1 MNDVMKEIR
10 KIHAF
15 GKELTYAEY
24 VRICVTA
31 NMGTQSIYQ
40 KKQLESIC
48 TDREIPLSGKESKTE
63 IYDMLIESGM
73 QPIDFDQMASQCGSP
88 HLCIGVISR
97 DYQDA
102 FSITHKDVK
111 YLESCGALK
120 KVGTYRTR
128 AYGKYIYP
136 SRYSAWQFVTM
147 KDDEM
152 QQLLVKKGGKASE

>member
-1 MNDVMKEIR
+1 MKEIR

-15 GKELTYAEY
+15 DKDLTYAEY

-31 NMGTQSIYQ
+31 NLGTQSVYQ
-40 KKQLESIC
+40 KRHLESIC
-48 TDREIPLSGKESKTE
+48 KEYGIPLSGKESKAE
-63 IYDMLIESGM
+63 IYDILLESGM
-73 QPIDFDQMASQCGSP
+73 QPFEFEQMASQYGES
-88 HLCIGVISR
+88 HLCIGVVSR

-102 FSITHKDVK
+102 FNITHKDVK
-111 YLESCGALK
+111 RLESCGALK

-147 KDDEM
+147 TDEEM
-152 QQLLVKKGGKASE
+152 RQHLEKGK